1 MNQITFQQTE
11 PSQAE
16 QVVQQTVQGLH
27 WAEQEYSVDFSK
39 AIETLELM
47 YDTHTKQDWKLNP
60 WDEPLTKA
68 QLRDA
73 IICPRHAVFLVPERY
88 GDVDAELVCPQC
100 ERELK
105 EGK

>member
-39 AIETLELM
+39 AIETLE
-47 YDTHTKQDWKLNP
+47 
-60 WDEPLTKA
+60 
-68 QLRDA
+68 
-73 IICPRHAVFLVPERY
+73 
-88 GDVDAELVCPQC
+88 
-100 ERELK
+100 
-105 EGK
+105 